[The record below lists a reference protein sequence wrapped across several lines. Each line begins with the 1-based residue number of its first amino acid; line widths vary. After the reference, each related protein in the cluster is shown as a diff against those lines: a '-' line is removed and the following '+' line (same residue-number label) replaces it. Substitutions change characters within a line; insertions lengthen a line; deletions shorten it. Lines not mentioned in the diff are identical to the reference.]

1 MHDRGELSLPVEVE
15 YEKKKAKDLSFFA
28 NTEAGMLGGI
38 CSTMSF
44 QAT

>member
-1 MHDRGELSLPVEVE
+1 MQDRGQLSLPVEVE
-15 YEKKKAKDLSFFA
+15 YEKKKAKDLSIFT

-38 CSTMSF
+38 CSNMTF